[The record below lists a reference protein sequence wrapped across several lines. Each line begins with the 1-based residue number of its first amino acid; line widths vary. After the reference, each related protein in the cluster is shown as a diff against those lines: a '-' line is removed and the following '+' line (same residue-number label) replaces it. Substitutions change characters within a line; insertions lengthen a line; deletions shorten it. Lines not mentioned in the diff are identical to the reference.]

1 MYNSINY
8 KMWPKWSFRDW
19 REIRDEIQIL
29 STLIYITVIFNP
41 LLFELHLFEEKA
53 YVILN
58 SIYNSLELYPVPLSG
73 MKIQIAIHWR
83 TSASCQLRGEN
94 RAESIVTRDV
104 KRRRIVLIA
113 IRGGGGRT
121 SI

>member
-41 LLFELHLFEEKA
+41 LIFELHLFEEKA

-83 TSASCQLRGEN
+83 TSASCQLKIFSTFFLQPPTVRIEPN
-94 RAESIVTRDV
+94 RSSLVT
-104 KRRRIVLIA
+104 
-113 IRGGGGRT
+113 
-121 SI
+121 

>member
-8 KMWPKWSFRDW
+8 KMWPKWTFRDW
-19 REIRDEIQIL
+19 RKIRDEIQIL
-29 STLIYITVIFNP
+29 STLIYITFNP

-83 TSASCQLRGEN
+83 TSASCQLKIFSTFFYN
-94 RAESIVTRDV
+94 P
-104 KRRRIVLIA
+104 K
-113 IRGGGGRT
+113 
-121 SI
+121 